1 MTRRRLLLGAAALG
15 SAAALLL
22 VVAAF
27 LQWMHAGEV
36 VPSVVVNAGTEVG
49 GLGHDE
55 ARAELAGLARQLESE
70 PVTVTH
76 DDSSWELLPGD
87 IGFQVDVD
95 ATATA
100 VSSVGRDSGLLAN
113 LLGHIWTLWTSE
125 EVALVTTHDPASLDD
140 WLATVASEID
150 QTPDPGGIDIDP
162 DTLTVTASEPREGRE
177 VDQSALSGL
186 VLGAMLLPGPDRS
199 DVPVERLQIRIQPD
213 QVEAVADLARRA
225 LEAPM
230 TLTHELGDL
239 EVSQQDLAALL
250 SLREV
255 ETDDGFDAELHV
267 TPGAVEEVFANR
279 TGDYEREP
287 VNARYAIDREP
298 PVAFD
303 DMSSTSWQK
312 VPAVPAVRASS
323 DGWTFEVER
332 IAAQIAE
339 MARSATREEP
349 LALLV
354 IEPEFTTEEAEA
366 GQPSHLLSTFTTYH
380 ACCQTRVV
388 NIQKLADMVDG
399 TIVQPGRQFSI
410 NQISGERTC
419 SRGFVEAGMI
429 LRGEIVPSC
438 GGGVSQFGTTTFNAA
453 FFAGVQL
460 DDWKAHSF
468 YISRYPQGREAT
480 INYPSP
486 DIDVLWTNITDAP
499 ILVKTSYTRTSIT
512 VSFYGRSN
520 VDEVEAI
527 HGQPTRWRNWSTEY
541 RENKSLRP
549 GTSRVIQSGQR
560 GFTVVVVRKVH
571 RGNDVDEREIVTVY
585 QPERQIIE
593 RNTSKPEPSPEP
605 EPDPTPTTHP
615 DPSPT
620 PEPDPSPTDNE
631 DG

>member
-36 VPSVVVNAGTEVG
+36 VPSVTVNGSADLG
-49 GLGHDE
+49 GLSHDE
-55 ARAELAGLARQLESE
+55 ARAELATLAGQLESE
-70 PVTVTH
+70 PVTVTYGEA
-76 DDSSWELLPGD
+76 SWELLPAD
-87 IGFQVDVD
+87 IGFRIEVD
-95 ATATA
+95 ATTA
-100 VSSVGRDSGLLAN
+100 SLASVRRDGGTLSN
-113 LLGHIWTLWTSE
+113 LLGHVLTLWTSE
-125 EVALVTTHDPASLDD
+125 QVSLVTRHDASNLDD

-162 DTLTVTASEPREGRE
+162 DTLTVTSSEPREGRE
-177 VDQSALSGL
+177 VDQSALTNL
-186 VLGAMLLPGPDRS
+186 VLDAMLAPGADTS
-199 DVPVERLQIRIQPD
+199 EVPVEVLEIRIQPA
-213 QVEAVADLARRA
+213 QVAAVADRARTA

-230 TLTHELGDL
+230 LLTHELGDL

-255 ETDDGFDAELHV
+255 ETDEGFDAELHV
-267 TPGAVEEVFANR
+267 TPGAVEEVFSER

-287 VNARYAIDREP
+287 INAGYAIDRRP
-298 PVAFD
+298 PVTFD
-303 DMSSTSWQK
+303 DKSSTSWQK
-312 VPAVPAVRASS
+312 IPAVPDVTQSS
-323 DGWTFEVER
+323 VGWTFEVER
-332 IAAQIAE
+332 IAAQLAE
-339 MARSATREEP
+339 MARTATREQP
-349 LALLV
+349 LALLL
-354 IEPEFTTEEAEA
+354 IEPEFTTDEAEA

-399 TIVQPGRQFSI
+399 TIVQAGKQFSI

-486 DIDVLWTNITDAP
+486 DIDVLWTNVTDTP

-512 VSFYGRSN
+512 VSFYGRSS
-520 VDEVEAI
+520 VDEVEAV

-541 RENKSLRP
+541 RENKSLKP

-585 QPERQIIE
+585 QPERQIVE
-593 RNTSKPEPSPEP
+593 RNTSKPKPSPTPSP
-605 EPDPTPTTHP
+605 EPDPTPTSHP
-615 DPSPT
+615 DPT
-620 PEPDPSPTDNE
+620 PEPQPSPTDE
-631 DG
+631 GG